1 MVAGLRDTPV
11 NIGRWLW
18 RAVKVLAGVFVA
30 FHIYA
35 LVLLFVPAPG
45 TANMAGRVLQ
55 GTPVYHTWVPIEE
68 ISPHLVRAV
77 IAAEDTKFCDHGG
90 FDMEAIQDALDERE
104 RRGRLRGAST
114 LTQQTAKNV
123 FFWNGGGLARKAGET
138 WMAILIDGVWGKER
152 VLEVYLNVA
161 EWGDG
166 LYGAEA
172 ASYGRFG
179 KPASELSAFEA
190 ARLAAV
196 LPSPN
201 KWRVRPAGP
210 YVRKRTATIQARMG
224 VVRRDGL
231 DACVLGAN

>member
-1 MVAGLRDTPV
+1 MDTHIAHNGWP
-11 NIGRWLW
+11 IGRWLIW
-18 RAVKVLAGVFVA
+18 AIKGVAGLVVGV
-30 FHIYA
+30 HIYA
-35 LVLLFVPAPG
+35 LVLWVAPVPG

-55 GTPVYHTWVPIEE
+55 GTTVYHTWVPLEE
-68 ISPHLVRAV
+68 MSPHLVRAV
-77 IAAEDTKFCDHGG
+77 IAAEDSRFCEHSGVD
-90 FDMEAIQDALDERE
+90 FEAIQSALDERE
-104 RRGRLRGAST
+104 KRGSLRGAST

-123 FFWNGGGLARKAGET
+123 FLWNGGGYVRKAGEA
-138 WMAILIDGVWGKER
+138 WMALLIDGVWGKRR

-172 ASYGRFG
+172 AAYGRFG
-179 KPASELSAFEA
+179 KPAKDLTAFEA

-210 YVRKRTATIQARMG
+210 YVRQRTATLQARMG
-224 VVRRDGL
+224 VVQRDAL
-231 DACVLGAN
+231 DACIWE

>member
-1 MVAGLRDTPV
+1 MTVWQWIWLGGRFLMGL
-11 NIGRWLW
+11 
-18 RAVKVLAGVFVA
+18 FVA

-35 LVLLFVPAPG
+35 LVLIFMAPPG
-45 TANMAGRVLQ
+45 TANMAGRAVQ
-55 GTPVYHTWVPIEE
+55 GTELYHTWVPIED
-68 ISPHLVRAV
+68 ISPHLIRAV
-77 IAAEDTKFCDHGG
+77 IAAEDTRFCEHNGIDV
-90 FDMEAIQDALDERE
+90 DAVRDALEERE
-104 RRGRLRGAST
+104 TKGRLRGAST

-123 FFWNGGGLARKAGET
+123 FFWNGGGLPRKAGEA
-138 WMAILIDGVWGKER
+138 WMAVFIDGIWGKRR

-166 LYGAEA
+166 LYGAQA
-172 ASYGRFG
+172 AAYGRYG
-179 KPASELSAFEA
+179 KPASDLTEFEA

-210 YVRKRTATIQARMG
+210 YVRQRTGTVQARMR

-231 DACVLGAN
+231 DACVLN

>member
-1 MVAGLRDTPV
+1 MAAKTATSRVSF
-11 NIGRWLW
+11 GRWLGLMI
-18 RAVKVLAGVFVA
+18 KFLAGLFVTV
-30 FHIYA
+30 HIYA
-35 LVLLFVPAPG
+35 LILFFAPVPG

-55 GTPVYHTWVPIEE
+55 GTPLHHTWVELE
-68 ISPHLVRAV
+68 SVSPHLVRAI
-77 IAAEDTKFCDHGG
+77 IAAEDTRFCAHSGVDV
-90 FDMEAIQDALDERE
+90 DAIKDALDERE

-123 FFWNGGGLARKAGET
+123 FFWNGGGMARKAGEA
-138 WMAILIDGVWGKER
+138 WMAVFIDGFWGKKR
-152 VLEVYLNVA
+152 VMEMYVNVA

-172 ASYGRFG
+172 AAYGRFG
-179 KPASELSAFEA
+179 KPASELTRFEA

-210 YVRKRTATIQARMG
+210 YVRERTATIQARMR
-224 VVRRDGL
+224 VVERDGL
-231 DACVLGAN
+231 DSCVLD